1 MEFKTQNLTSQLKL
15 SNEAQAFLKLYE
27 YEAKNIL
34 KQYGLPVP
42 KSTLITS
49 ANHAIGAAIKLKP
62 PFAVKAQVLVA
73 GRGKA
78 GGILFADSAEA
89 AGKTAKKM
97 LKTNVKDTLVRKVL
111 IEEKQSIKKE
121 LYCGITLDRF
131 SRSYVFIA
139 SAAGGMEIE
148 KNVEKSPQAIQKVLI
163 NPQQGFHTFQA
174 RQIARKLGYRDT
186 RLVELAKIFEKI
198 YRANVDYDAELIEI
212 NPLAETDEGAF
223 VALDAR
229 IIIDDNALFRHPKYK
244 KTLLE
249 EERDRFPQET
259 EALKK
264 GLAYVK
270 LNGNIGVIGNGAG
283 LVMAT
288 LDMIRIY
295 GGRPAN
301 FLDLGGGAPANRIAA
316 ALDIV
321 LSDSNVKAL
330 FINILGG
337 ITRCD
342 EVARGIIEAKKKQV
356 ITKPLVV
363 RLVGTNEVKG
373 KRMLEE
379 SGIHVLDSM
388 EKAASRVY
396 EIVKKEE

>member
-1 MEFKTQNLTSQLKL
+1 M
-15 SNEAQAFLKLYE
+15 KLYE

-42 KSTLITS
+42 RSILITS
-49 ANHAIGAAIKLKP
+49 TNHAIGAATKLKP
-62 PFAVKAQVLVA
+62 PFAVKAQVLMA

-89 AGKTAKKM
+89 AGKTAKKL
-97 LKTNVKDTLVRKVL
+97 LKTNVKDTLVKKVL

-121 LYCGITLDRF
+121 LYCGMTLDRF

-148 KNVEKSPQAIQKVLI
+148 ETVEKSPQAIQKVLI
-163 NPQQGFHTFQA
+163 NSQQGFHAFQA

-186 RLVELAKIFEKI
+186 RLVELSKIFEKI
-198 YRANVDYDAELIEI
+198 YRANLDYDAELIEM
-212 NPLAETDEGAF
+212 NPLVETDEGAF

-229 IIIDDNALFRHPKYK
+229 IIMDDNALFRHPEYEKR
-244 KTLLE
+244 LLE
-249 EERDRFPQET
+249 EERDRVPQET
-259 EALKK
+259 EALRK

-270 LNGNIGVIGNGAG
+270 LDGNIGVIGNGAG

-321 LSDSNVKAL
+321 LSDSKVKAL

-342 EVARGIIEAKKKQV
+342 EVARGIIEAKKRQA
-356 ITKPLVV
+356 IAKPLVV
-363 RLVGTNEVKG
+363 RLVGTNEVEG

-388 EKAASRVY
+388 EKAASRVF

>member
-1 MEFKTQNLTSQLKL
+1 M
-15 SNEAQAFLKLYE
+15 KLYE

-42 KSTLITS
+42 RSILITS
-49 ANHAIGAAIKLKP
+49 TNHAIGAATKLKP

-78 GGILFADSAEA
+78 GGILFADSAEV

-97 LKTNVKDTLVRKVL
+97 LKTNVKDTLVKKVL

-121 LYCGITLDRF
+121 LYCGMTLDRF

-148 KNVEKSPQAIQKVLI
+148 ETVEKSPQAIQKVLI
-163 NPQQGFHTFQA
+163 NSQQGFHAFQA

-186 RLVELAKIFEKI
+186 RLVELSKIFEKI
-198 YRANVDYDAELIEI
+198 YRANLDYDAELIEM
-212 NPLAETDEGAF
+212 NPLVETDEGAF

-229 IIIDDNALFRHPKYK
+229 IIMDDNALFRHPEYEKR
-244 KTLLE
+244 LLE
-249 EERDRFPQET
+249 EERDRVPQET
-259 EALKK
+259 EALRK

-270 LNGNIGVIGNGAG
+270 LDGNIGVIGNGAG

-321 LSDSNVKAL
+321 LSDSKVKAL

-342 EVARGIIEAKKKQV
+342 EVARGIIEAKKRQA
-356 ITKPLVV
+356 IAKPLVV
-363 RLVGTNEVKG
+363 RLVGTNEVEG

-388 EKAASRVY
+388 EKAASRVF

>member
-1 MEFKTQNLTSQLKL
+1 M
-15 SNEAQAFLKLYE
+15 KLYE

-42 KSTLITS
+42 RSTLITS
-49 ANHAIGAAIKLKP
+49 TNQAIGAATKLKP
-62 PFAVKAQVLVA
+62 PFAVKAQVLMA

-89 AGKTAKKM
+89 AGKTAKKL
-97 LKTNVKDTLVRKVL
+97 LKTNVKDTLVKKVL

-121 LYCGITLDRF
+121 LYCGMTLDRF
-131 SRSYVFIA
+131 SRNYVFIA
-139 SAAGGMEIE
+139 AAAGGMEIE
-148 KNVEKSPQAIQKVLI
+148 ETVEKSPQAIQKVLI
-163 NPQQGFHTFQA
+163 NSQQGFHAFQA

-186 RLVELAKIFEKI
+186 RLVELSKIFEKI
-198 YRANVDYDAELIEI
+198 YRANLDYDAELIEM
-212 NPLAETDEGAF
+212 NPLVETDEGAF

-229 IIIDDNALFRHPKYK
+229 IIMDDNALFRHPEYEKR
-244 KTLLE
+244 LLE
-249 EERDRFPQET
+249 EERDRVPQET
-259 EALKK
+259 EALRK

-270 LNGNIGVIGNGAG
+270 LDGNIGVIGNGAG

-321 LSDSNVKAL
+321 LSDSKVKAL

-342 EVARGIIEAKKKQV
+342 EVARGIIEAKKRQA
-356 ITKPLVV
+356 IAKPLVV
-363 RLVGTNEVKG
+363 RLVGTNEVEG

-388 EKAASRVY
+388 EKAASRVF

>member
-1 MEFKTQNLTSQLKL
+1 
-15 SNEAQAFLKLYE
+15 LKLYE

-42 KSTLITS
+42 RSTLITS
-49 ANHAIGAAIKLKP
+49 TNQAMGAATKLKP
-62 PFAVKAQVLVA
+62 PFAVKAQVLMA

-89 AGKTAKKM
+89 AGKTAKKL
-97 LKTNVKDTLVRKVL
+97 LKTNVKDTLVKKVL

-121 LYCGITLDRF
+121 LYCGMTLDRF
-131 SRSYVFIA
+131 SRNYVFIA

-148 KNVEKSPQAIQKVLI
+148 ETVEKSPQAIQKVLI
-163 NPQQGFHTFQA
+163 NSQQGFHAFQA

-186 RLVELAKIFEKI
+186 RLVELSKIFEKI
-198 YRANVDYDAELIEI
+198 YRANLDYDAELIEM
-212 NPLAETDEGAF
+212 NPLVETDEGAF

-229 IIIDDNALFRHPKYK
+229 IIMDDNALFRHPEYEKR
-244 KTLLE
+244 LLE
-249 EERDRFPQET
+249 EERDRVPQET
-259 EALKK
+259 EALRK

-270 LNGNIGVIGNGAG
+270 LDGNIGVIGNGAG

-321 LSDSNVKAL
+321 LSDSKVKAL

-342 EVARGIIEAKKKQV
+342 EVARGIIEAKKRQA
-356 ITKPLVV
+356 IAKPLVV
-363 RLVGTNEVKG
+363 RLVGTNEVEG

-388 EKAASRVY
+388 EKAASRVF

>member
-1 MEFKTQNLTSQLKL
+1 M
-15 SNEAQAFLKLYE
+15 KLYE

-42 KSTLITS
+42 RSTLITS
-49 ANHAIGAAIKLKP
+49 TNQAIGAATKLKP
-62 PFAVKAQVLVA
+62 PFAVKAQVLMA

-78 GGILFADSAEA
+78 GGILFADSAEV

-97 LKTNVKDTLVRKVL
+97 LKTNVKDTLVKKVL

-121 LYCGITLDRF
+121 LYCGMTLDRF
-131 SRSYVFIA
+131 SRNYVFIA

-148 KNVEKSPQAIQKVLI
+148 ETVEKSPQAIQKVLI
-163 NPQQGFHTFQA
+163 NSQQGFHAFQA

-186 RLVELAKIFEKI
+186 RLVELSKIFEKI
-198 YRANVDYDAELIEI
+198 YRANLDYDAELIEM
-212 NPLAETDEGAF
+212 NPLVETDEGAF

-229 IIIDDNALFRHPKYK
+229 IIMDDNALFRHPEYEKR
-244 KTLLE
+244 LLE
-249 EERDRFPQET
+249 EERDRVPQET
-259 EALKK
+259 EALRK

-270 LNGNIGVIGNGAG
+270 LDGNIGVIGNGAG

-321 LSDSNVKAL
+321 LSDSKVKAL

-342 EVARGIIEAKKKQV
+342 EVARGIIEAKKRQA
-356 ITKPLVV
+356 IAKPLVV
-363 RLVGTNEVKG
+363 RLVGTNEVEG

-388 EKAASRVY
+388 EKAASRVF

>member
-1 MEFKTQNLTSQLKL
+1 MRRKH
-15 SNEAQAFLKLYE
+15 FLKLYE

-34 KQYGLPVP
+34 KRYGLPVP
-42 KSTLITS
+42 QGALITS
-49 ANHAIGAAIKLKP
+49 ANHSMEAAAKLKP

-78 GGILFADSAEA
+78 GGILFADSFEA
-89 AGKTAKKM
+89 AEKTAEKL
-97 LKTNVKDTLVRKVL
+97 LKTNVKGIPVKQIL
-111 IEEKQSIKKE
+111 IEEKQSTKKE
-121 LYCGITLDRF
+121 LYCGVTIDRF
-131 SRSYVFIA
+131 SRSYVFMA
-139 SAAGGMEIE
+139 SATGGMEIE
-148 KNVEKSPQAIQKVLI
+148 EIAEKKPQAILKVFI
-163 NPQQGFHTFQA
+163 DPQQGFHAFQA

-186 RLVELAKIFEKI
+186 RLVELSKIFEKI
-198 YRANVDYDAELIEI
+198 YRANLDYDAELIEM
-212 NPLAETDEGAF
+212 NPLVETDEGAF

-229 IIIDDNALFRHPKYK
+229 IIMDDNALFRHPEYEKR
-244 KTLLE
+244 LLE
-249 EERDRFPQET
+249 EERDRVPQET
-259 EALKK
+259 EALRK

-270 LNGNIGVIGNGAG
+270 LDGNIGVIGNGAG

-321 LSDSNVKAL
+321 LSDSKVKAL

-342 EVARGIIEAKKKQV
+342 EVARGIIEAKKRQA
-356 ITKPLVV
+356 IAKPLVV
-363 RLVGTNEVKG
+363 RLVGTNEVEG

-388 EKAASRVY
+388 EKAASRVF

>member
-1 MEFKTQNLTSQLKL
+1 MRRKH
-15 SNEAQAFLKLYE
+15 FLKLYE

-34 KQYGLPVP
+34 KRYGLPVP
-42 KSTLITS
+42 QGALITRVDHS
-49 ANHAIGAAIKLKP
+49 MEAAAKLKP

-78 GGILFADSAEA
+78 GGILFADSFEA
-89 AGKTAKKM
+89 AEKTAEKL
-97 LKTNVKDTLVRKVL
+97 LKTNVEGIPVKQIL
-111 IEEKQSIKKE
+111 IEEKQSTKKE
-121 LYCGITLDRF
+121 LYCGVTIDRF

-139 SAAGGMEIE
+139 SATGGMEIE
-148 KNVEKSPQAIQKVLI
+148 EIAEKKPQAILKVFI
-163 NPQQGFHTFQA
+163 DPQQGFHAFQA
-174 RQIARKLGYRDT
+174 RQIARKLGYRGAS
-186 RLVELAKIFEKI
+186 LVELGRIFEKL
-198 YRANVDYDAELIEI
+198 YQVGMDYDAELTEI

-229 IIIDDNALFRHPKYK
+229 IIMDDNALFRHPEYEKR
-244 KTLLE
+244 LLE
-249 EERDRFPQET
+249 EERDRAPPES
-259 EALKK
+259 EALRN

-270 LNGNIGVIGNGAG
+270 LEGNIGIIGNGAG

-288 LDMIRIY
+288 LDTIEYY
-295 GGRPAN
+295 GGKPAN
-301 FLDLGGGAPANRIAA
+301 FLDVGGGAPANRIAA

-321 LSDSNVKAL
+321 LSDPNVKAV

-342 EVARGIIEAKKKQV
+342 IVARGIIETKKKTA
-356 ITKPLVV
+356 IIKSLVV
-363 RLVGTNEVKG
+363 RLVGTNEEDG

-379 SGIHVLDSM
+379 AGIHVLDSM
-388 EKAASRVY
+388 EKAASRIV